1 MNTLAAMLAV
11 KKFKCTQT
19 MKKFL
24 NNKQLNFLT
33 GILLSLMLSSCEVLH
48 QVAKD
53 YGGSLPGGQLTEQE
67 VIKGLKSALEVG
79 TKNGVSVL
87 SKNNGYLADAAAKI
101 LLPSELN
108 NALSQL
114 KSTSAGR
121 KIYDNV
127 IADIEKDMIISLNRS
142 AENAVDKAVP
152 IFVNAIKGMTIQD
165 GFNILKGTD
174 DAATRYLRNK
184 TFSNLQNAFQ
194 PEIKKVLDKPLVLN
208 TSSEALYTKFVSTY
222 NEVERAD
229 FINALNLSPIKES
242 NLSTFVTQ
250 RALDGLFGKLAIEE
264 QKIRE
269 NPAARVNA
277 ILKKVFGS
285 VD

>member
-1 MNTLAAMLAV
+1 
-11 KKFKCTQT
+11 